1 MRNLLI
7 LVGVLI
13 VTVSCKKDEPLAVVF
28 PKDYLPAYP
37 GSIWYYSNGDVS
49 KVHTE
54 YMAHSYQAGITSPGS
69 TSPKLVPYIDHE
81 YLYEYGITQN
91 SMTYPLKT
99 LLSETDKKPWVV
111 DIVEEVEIYR
121 EMLAKLDSINVTF
134 DLPIHITD
142 TTIHEG
148 EIHAYTTYKD
158 ILVVVEYLGTL
169 DKTKWNKK
177 EYYAKNIGLI
187 QVEINNPYD
196 TLVPIIQKKL
206 VNYNINK

>member
-1 MRNLLI
+1 MRSLLI

-13 VTVSCKKDEPLAVVF
+13 GVASCKKDEPLVIVL

-54 YMAHSYQAGITSPGS
+54 YMAHSYQATINSPAT

-91 SMTYPLKT
+91 SMSYPLKT

-111 DIVEEVEIYR
+111 DIVEEVEIFR
-121 EMLAKLDSINVTF
+121 EMLTKLDSLHLTF
-134 DLPIHITD
+134 DSLEVYTD
-142 TTIHEG
+142 S
-148 EIHAYTTYKD
+148 TYKD
-158 ILVVVEYLGTL
+158 VLVVVEYLGTL

-196 TLVPIIQKKL
+196 TLASIIQKKL

>member
-1 MRNLLI
+1 
-7 LVGVLI
+7 
-13 VTVSCKKDEPLAVVF
+13 
-28 PKDYLPAYP
+28 
-37 GSIWYYSNGDVS
+37 
-49 KVHTE
+49 
-54 YMAHSYQAGITSPGS
+54 
-69 TSPKLVPYIDHE
+69 VPYIDHE